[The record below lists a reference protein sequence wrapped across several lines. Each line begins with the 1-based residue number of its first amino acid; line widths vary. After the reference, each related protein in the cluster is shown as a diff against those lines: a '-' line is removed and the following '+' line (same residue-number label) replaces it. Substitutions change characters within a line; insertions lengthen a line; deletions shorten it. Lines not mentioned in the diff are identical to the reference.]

1 MKRNKEQQ
9 IVFQRKEADESIER
23 SRLTRTLSSPILQR
37 WSSLVALAFRW
48 SSPMTGSCCFSRAC
62 TGIWPTGTC
71 TCTRSKTTGGSDN
84 PRLFNVGGSKVT
96 RFDVKGVI
104 HKSNMFY
111 FGGRAKKSG
120 VDKNPLFFGKVNL
133 YTGLYLQKDLG
144 FPNNVFVEVVT
155 IGNNIVSR
163 LPP

>member
-1 MKRNKEQQ
+1 M
-9 IVFQRKEADESIER
+9 
-23 SRLTRTLSSPILQR
+23 
-37 WSSLVALAFRW
+37 
-48 SSPMTGSCCFSRAC
+48 
-62 TGIWPTGTC
+62 
-71 TCTRSKTTGGSDN
+71 
-84 PRLFNVGGSKVT
+84 T